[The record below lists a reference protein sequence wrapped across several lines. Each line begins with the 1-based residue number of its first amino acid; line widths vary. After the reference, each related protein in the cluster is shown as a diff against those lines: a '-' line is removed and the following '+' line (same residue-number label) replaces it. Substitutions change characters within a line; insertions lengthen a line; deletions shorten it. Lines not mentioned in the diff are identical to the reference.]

1 MNESDVLSQI
11 NVILKNYYSSKKESF
26 IPDQT
31 KIPLASPS
39 YGFEEVTEAIQSL
52 VSTWVTMGSK
62 VKKFE
67 EKFAKYVGVKH
78 AIMVNSG
85 SSANLLAFAILTN
98 PALESRLQPGDE
110 VITPALTWAT
120 TVYPLINNGLKPVF
134 VDVKLDSYNIDVDK
148 IEAAISK
155 KTKAILPVHLLGN
168 PANIEQ
174 IKEIAKKHDLLIIE
188 DTCEAHGAEFD
199 GKKVGSF
206 GDISTFSFFMSH
218 HITTMEGGM
227 LLTNNEEYYEIGKAL
242 RAFGWVRDLENKSEL
257 AKKYHEIDSRFL
269 FVNIG
274 FNIRPT
280 EIQGGFGLNQI
291 DKLDNFIQM
300 RRENVEFWNESLSKY
315 GNYLQL
321 PTEAPKS
328 KHVSFG
334 YSILVKDSAPFTC
347 KQLMDYLE
355 SRKIEVRPVMSGNIT
370 KQPSAKLYDYKVS
383 GNLQNSTKIMNNAL
397 FMPNH
402 QDIKKPQREF
412 MANCIAYFIEN
423 KKWQ

>member
-1 MNESDVLSQI
+1 MEESEALLQI
-11 NVILKNYYSSKKESF
+11 KEILNNYYRNKIESF

-39 YGFEEVTEAIQSL
+39 YGFEEVNEAIQSL

-67 EKFAKYVGVKH
+67 EKFAKYIGVKH

-85 SSANLLAFAILTN
+85 SSANLLAFSILTN
-98 PALESRLQPGDE
+98 PALKSRLKPGDE

-134 VDVKLDSYNIDVDK
+134 VDVRADSYNIDTSK
-148 IEAAISK
+148 IEAAISR
-155 KTKAILPVHLLGN
+155 KTKAIFPVHLLGN
-168 PANIEQ
+168 PANMEL
-174 IKEIAKKHDLLIIE
+174 IKEIAKKHDLLVIE

-206 GDISTFSFFMSH
+206 GDMSTFSFFMSH

-227 LLTNNEEYYEIGKAL
+227 LLTNNDEYYELGKAL
-242 RAFGWVRDLENKSEL
+242 RAFGWVRDLANKSEL
-257 AKKYHEIDSRFL
+257 TKKYPNIDSRFL

-280 EIQGGFGLNQI
+280 EIQGGFGIHQL
-291 DKLDNFIQM
+291 DKLDNFIKM
-300 RRENVEFWNESLSKY
+300 RRENVEFWNKSFSKY
-315 GNYLQL
+315 NDYLQL
-321 PTEAPKS
+321 PMDDAKS

-370 KQPSAKLYDYKVS
+370 KQPSAKLFDYRIS
-383 GNLQNSTKIMNNAL
+383 GDLQNSTKIMDNAL

-402 QDIKKPQREF
+402 QDIKNPQREF
-412 MANCIAYFIEN
+412 MANCIIDFIEN